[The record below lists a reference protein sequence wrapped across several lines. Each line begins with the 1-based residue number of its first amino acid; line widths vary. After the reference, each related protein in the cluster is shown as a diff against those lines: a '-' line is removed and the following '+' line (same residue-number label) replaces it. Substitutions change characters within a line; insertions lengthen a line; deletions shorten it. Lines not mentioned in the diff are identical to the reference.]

1 VGRSV
6 GGEYEGTR
14 HCDADVK
21 MRHCDADVKMKVRR
35 QITPPSDEKDDK
47 KT

>member
-6 GGEYEGTR
+6 GGEYEGT
-14 HCDADVK
+14 
-21 MRHCDADVKMKVRR
+21 RHCDADVKMKVRR